1 MVQLTTSKSPVTQEP
16 AKPRK
21 ALGLWASMAL
31 VIGNMIGSGIFL
43 LPASLAP
50 FGGISLIGWLLT
62 AAGAIFLA
70 LLFSRLAS
78 MAPKVGGPYAYT
90 RMGFGD
96 FAGFWIAWGYW
107 ISVWT
112 GNAALAVALVSY
124 LQGIVPVLGAN
135 HWLSALI
142 AIGVIWL
149 VTWINLLGIK
159 QVGIFQVLTTILKL
173 LPLVALA
180 AFGLFWVHW
189 DHFVPFNISGQSPF
203 ASVTAV
209 AALTLWAFLGVE
221 SATIPADDVENP
233 SKTIPRATVLGTL
246 VTALV
251 YILSFVAVMGIIPL
265 AQLAKSGAP
274 YADAAGLIW
283 GRWAFYAVAIGA
295 VISCLGNLNGF
306 TLIQGQVPMAAA
318 QDRLFPKIFGNMSKQ
333 GVPWF
338 GVAISSVLVTLL
350 LVFNYSG
357 SSSLVQIFTFII
369 LLATL
374 TTLVPYAFCAMSEL
388 LLLIQR
394 RSEFNPKR
402 LIGSSVVGIVAFI
415 YAAWTVYGAG
425 AQTVLLGF
433 LLLLLGLPAYVWL
446 RKQQADEVD
455 AGHPKQQKES
465 PDQTTASNN
474 ALEAMNK

>member
-1 MVQLTTSKSPVTQEP
+1 MAQLATSKSTGAQEP
-16 AKPRK
+16 ARPRR

-31 VIGNMIGSGIFL
+31 VIGNIIGSGIFL

-50 FGGISLIGWLLT
+50 FGGISIVGWLFT
-62 AAGAIFLA
+62 AAGAMFLA
-70 LLFSRLAS
+70 VLFARLAS

-124 LQGIVPVLGAN
+124 LQGVVPVLGQY
-135 HWLSALI
+135 HWLSALV
-142 AIGVIWL
+142 AIGAIWL
-149 VTWINLLGIK
+149 VTWINLMGIK
-159 QVGIFQVLTTILKL
+159 QAGIFQVITTIMKL
-173 LPLVALA
+173 MPLVALGA
-180 AFGLFWVHW
+180 LGLFYVHW
-189 DHFVPFNISGQSPF
+189 NHFVPFNMSGQSPF
-203 ASVTAV
+203 AAVTAV
-209 AALTLWAFLGVE
+209 ATLTLWAFLGVE

-233 SKTIPRATVLGTL
+233 STTIPRATVLGTL

-251 YILSFVAVMGIIPL
+251 YILSFVAVMGIVPL
-265 AQLAKSGAP
+265 AQLAKSSAP
-274 YADAAGLIW
+274 YADAADLIW
-283 GRWAFYAVAIGA
+283 GHWAFDAVAIGA

-318 QDRLFPKIFGNMSKQ
+318 QDRLFPKLFGSMSKR

-374 TTLVPYAFCAMSEL
+374 TTLVPYAFCAMAEL
-388 LLLIQR
+388 LLLIQHR
-394 RSEFNPKR
+394 AEFSPKR
-402 LIGSSVVGIVAFI
+402 LIGSSVIGIVAFI
-415 YAAWTVYGAG
+415 YSVWTVYGAG

-446 RKQQADEVD
+446 RKQQADEADGKSGTPPVAD
-455 AGHPKQQKES
+455 SGV
-465 PDQTTASNN
+465 
-474 ALEAMNK
+474 

>member
-1 MVQLTTSKSPVTQEP
+1 
-16 AKPRK
+16 
-21 ALGLWASMAL
+21 MAL

-50 FGGISLIGWLLT
+50 FGGISIVGWLFT
-62 AAGAIFLA
+62 AAGAMFLA
-70 LLFSRLAS
+70 LLFARLAS

-112 GNAALAVALVSY
+112 GNAALAVAMVSY
-124 LQGIVPVLGAN
+124 LQGIVPILGQY
-135 HWLSALI
+135 HWLSALV
-142 AIGVIWL
+142 AIGAVWL
-149 VTWINLLGIK
+149 VTWINLMGIK
-159 QVGIFQVLTTILKL
+159 QAGIFQVITTILKL
-173 LPLVALA
+173 MPLVALA
-180 AFGLFWVHW
+180 ALGLFYVHW
-189 DHFVPFNISGQSPF
+189 NHFVPFNMSGQSPF
-203 ASVTAV
+203 VAVTAV
-209 AALTLWAFLGVE
+209 ATLTLWAFLGVE

-251 YILSFVAVMGIIPL
+251 YILSFVAVMGIVPL
-265 AQLAKSGAP
+265 AQLAKSSAP

-283 GRWAFYAVAIGA
+283 GHWAFYAVAIGA

-318 QDRLFPKIFGNMSKQ
+318 QDRLFPKLFGSMSKS

-338 GVAISSVLVTLL
+338 GMAISSVLVTLL

-369 LLATL
+369 LL

-388 LLLIQR
+388 LLLIQHR
-394 RSEFNPKR
+394 AEFNRNR
-402 LIGSSVVGIVAFI
+402 LIGSSVIGIVAFI
-415 YAAWTVYGAG
+415 YSVWTVYGAG

-433 LLLLLGLPAYVWL
+433 LLLLLGLPAYVWMC
-446 RKQQADEVD
+446 KQQADEAD
-455 AGHPKQQKES
+455 GKRGTPPAEGS
-465 PDQTTASNN
+465 G
-474 ALEAMNK
+474 L

>member
-1 MVQLTTSKSPVTQEP
+1 MAQVATPQSSIAQAP
-16 AKPRK
+16 ARPRR

-50 FGGISLIGWLLT
+50 FGGISILGWLFT
-62 AAGAIFLA
+62 AAGALFLA
-70 LLFSRLAS
+70 LLFGRLAS

-124 LQGIVPVLGAN
+124 LQGVIPALAGN

-159 QVGIFQVLTTILKL
+159 QAGIFQVLTTILKL
-173 LPLVALA
+173 LPLVALVA
-180 AFGLFWVHW
+180 LGLFWVHW
-189 DHFVPFNISGQSPF
+189 SHFTPFNTSGTSPF
-203 ASVTAV
+203 AAV
-209 AALTLWAFLGVE
+209 SAAAALTLWAFLGVE

-233 SKTIPRATVLGTL
+233 DRTIPRATVLGTL

-251 YILSFVAVMGIIPL
+251 YILSFVAVMGIVPL
-265 AQLAKSGAP
+265 AGLAKSSAP
-274 YADAAGLIW
+274 YADAAGLVW
-283 GRWAFYAVAIGA
+283 GRWAFYAVGIGA

-318 QDRLFPKIFGNMSKQ
+318 RDRLFPKAFGQMSKQ

-338 GVAISSVLVTLL
+338 GVVISSALVTLL

-357 SSSLVQIFTFII
+357 SSSLVQIFTF
-369 LLATL
+369 
-374 TTLVPYAFCAMSEL
+374 PRQPHHGS
-388 LLLIQR
+388 
-394 RSEFNPKR
+394 PGR
-402 LIGSSVVGIVAFI
+402 LG
-415 YAAWTVYGAG
+415 
-425 AQTVLLGF
+425 
-433 LLLLLGLPAYVWL
+433 
-446 RKQQADEVD
+446 
-455 AGHPKQQKES
+455 
-465 PDQTTASNN
+465 
-474 ALEAMNK
+474 

>member
-1 MVQLTTSKSPVTQEP
+1 MAHIVPPQSALAQAP
-16 AKPRK
+16 AKPRR
-21 ALGLWASMAL
+21 ALGLWSSMAL
-31 VIGNMIGSGIFL
+31 VIGGMIGSGIFL

-50 FGGISLIGWLLT
+50 FGGISLLGWLLT
-62 AAGAIFLA
+62 TAGALLLA

-124 LQGIVPVLGAN
+124 LQGVLPALAG
-135 HWLSALI
+135 HLWVSALI

-159 QVGIFQVLTTILKL
+159 QAGIFQVLTTMLKL
-173 LPLVALA
+173 LPLLALA
-180 AFGLFWVHW
+180 GLGLFWVQW
-189 DHFVPFNISGQSPF
+189 SHFTPFNTSGMSPF
-203 ASVTAV
+203 AAVTA
-209 AALTLWAFLGVE
+209 AATLTLWAFLGLE
-221 SATIPADDVENP
+221 SATIPADDVEHP
-233 SKTIPRATVLGTL
+233 DTTIPRATVLGTI

-251 YILSFVAVMGIIPL
+251 YILSFVAVMGLVPL
-265 AQLAKSGAP
+265 AQLSKSSAP
-274 YADAAGLIW
+274 YADAAGMIW
-283 GRWAFYAVAIGA
+283 GRWAFYAVGIGA

-318 QDRLFPKIFGNMSKQ
+318 QDRLFPKAFGQRSKQ

-338 GVAISSVLVTLL
+338 GVVISSALITLL

-357 SSSLVQIFTFII
+357 SGSLVQIFTFII
-369 LLATL
+369 LLTTL
-374 TTLVPYAFCAMSEL
+374 TTLVPYAFCAMAEL
-388 LLLIQR
+388 LLLIQHR
-394 RSEFNPKR
+394 AQFNAKR
-402 LIGSSVVGIVAFI
+402 LVGSSVIGILAFA
-415 YAAWTVYGAG
+415 YAVWTVYGSG

-433 LLLLLGLPAYVWL
+433 LLLLLGLPVYVWM
-446 RKQQADEVD
+446 RKQQADEAD
-455 AGHPKQQKES
+455 AQHKADKS
-465 PDQTTASNN
+465 DARS
-474 ALEAMNK
+474 